1 MAEFALYRLLTNQ
14 SLVYRHLAVHCG
26 NDSFTTANGTV
37 ARTRPS
43 LWRIKTANTCKK
55 LLKYKSALWTF
66 IETEGMQPTNNV
78 VEQLISS
85 YVLWRKSSFGT
96 QSDRGALFVER
107 MMTVTSC

>member
-1 MAEFALYRLLTNQ
+1 MERLLEQ
-14 SLVYRHLAVHCG
+14 GLHCG
-26 NDSFTTANGTV
+26 ES
-37 ARTRPS
+37 
-43 LWRIKTANTCKK
+43 KTANTCKK